1 MKFPHANIKN
11 TQHSQLLFKRESSKL
26 ISLTNSTSAI
36 RQDLMWFL
44 TKLTQSF
51 SVIALSWV
59 PITYMSCGM
68 TPSICGSRDFP
79 VPLHRNQLLM
89 EAVGWLSPMEENQLY
104 SSYISSCIYI
114 YFLSFNYFSFFLNR
128 SMQIAVF
135 KTYK

>member
-1 MKFPHANIKN
+1 MLMKFPHAKIKN

-26 ISLTNSTSAI
+26 IFLTNSTSAI

-89 EAVGWLSPMEENQLY
+89 EAVG
-104 SSYISSCIYI
+104 
-114 YFLSFNYFSFFLNR
+114 
-128 SMQIAVF
+128 
-135 KTYK
+135 